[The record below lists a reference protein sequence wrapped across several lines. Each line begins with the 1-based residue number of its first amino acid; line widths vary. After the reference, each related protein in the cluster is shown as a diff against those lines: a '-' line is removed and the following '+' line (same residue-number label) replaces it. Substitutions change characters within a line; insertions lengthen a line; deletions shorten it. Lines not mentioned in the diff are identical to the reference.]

1 MKSVKYLCFF
11 LALLLALAG
20 CSDNEPQNAAVPQE
34 HSSGE
39 VLEEADPQGA
49 LDEIYKTIDMK
60 GLEDAD
66 DTVLTEKFF
75 IDTSK
80 LEEYYVKY
88 SSGRYGVADVFIL
101 KASPEDTPSIRES
114 LEQVK
119 LNRMK
124 EFENYDI
131 HNSYGIA
138 QNAQVFEQG
147 GYVIMLMLEDLDGAR
162 EIIDRYIP

>member
-60 GLEDAD
+60 GL
-66 DTVLTEKFF
+66 
-75 IDTSK
+75 
-80 LEEYYVKY
+80 
-88 SSGRYGVADVFIL
+88 
-101 KASPEDTPSIRES
+101 
-114 LEQVK
+114 
-119 LNRMK
+119 
-124 EFENYDI
+124 
-131 HNSYGIA
+131 
-138 QNAQVFEQG
+138 
-147 GYVIMLMLEDLDGAR
+147 
-162 EIIDRYIP
+162 